1 MFFSSWQG
9 ECHLSCGRVPQQR
22 LMRNIVQPRPV
33 LTCSVQ
39 DDSRV
44 HAEDVDNRNSCNK
57 LPLCLVVVSTVR
69 EPIVVRTKQ
78 IQRAAKTSSY
88 PACGEPWQL
97 FVNAGICFIAHSRS
111 GWGRKVCQARG
122 GNSARPLFFSFILF
136 LLFIFYFFN
145 RRALV

>member
-1 MFFSSWQG
+1 M
-9 ECHLSCGRVPQQR
+9 L
-22 LMRNIVQPRPV
+22 
-33 LTCSVQ
+33 

-122 GNSARPLFFSFILF
+122 GDGARPLFFSVILF
-136 LLFIFYFFN
+136 LLFLFYFFN

>member
-1 MFFSSWQG
+1 MPFVVWSGAIATAHEKHCIAQAS
-9 ECHLSCGRVPQQR
+9 
-22 LMRNIVQPRPV
+22 
-33 LTCSVQ
+33 LTCSVL

-97 FVNAGICFIAHSRS
+97 FVNAGISFIAHSRS
-111 GWGRKVCQARG
+111 GWGSKVCQARG
-122 GNSARPLFFSFILF
+122 GNGARPLFFSIILF
-136 LLFIFYFFN
+136 LLFLFCFF
-145 RRALV
+145 